1 MCAPPVRA
9 PLWQEHEA
17 YTSCY
22 CGWTGN
28 SLLYHLREHP
38 QCRLLTR
45 PVQREE
51 LHAAA
56 PLDRGLLNAVVPA
69 ARAAEERRRGAERDA
84 YVESEPGHVVLGMY
98 AI

>member
-1 MCAPPVRA
+1 MRA

-69 ARAAEERRRGAERDA
+69 ARAAEGEDA
-84 YVESEPGHVVLGMY
+84 AAPSATHMESEPGHVMLGMY